1 MTERRRSQVWGKEF
15 LQSIIPHPAFKNMN
29 YIRHLTGFYEKI
41 HEDSRLNPTHISL
54 YLALFQFWNLNHFQ
68 NPISISRNEMMKLSK
83 IAAYGTYH
91 KCIKD
96 LQDFGYIEYLPS
108 FNPYKGSMVN
118 LFNFEDTE
126 IKNLNSY
133 HAKNQTSSAQALNQH
148 HIKIDTG
155 IRQALEPSINYINN
169 INNKH
174 SITTPE
180 TSSNFKQAFLP
191 AIPFQEIVPK
201 SLSQKSEEK
210 EKLREKKKKSAKL
223 SPTHIEKNNQIG
235 GKKNFPV
242 IMNEAKRSEES
253 HYIKPAPKI
262 PPTFAEVKL
271 FFEEKDTPLS
281 EAERFFDHYESNG
294 WLVGGKSKM
303 KNWEA
308 AARNWLKNSKKFNDN
323 LKPRCLSGAEGKRNN
338 LQATTNKS
346 YKEPL

>member
-1 MTERRRSQVWGKEF
+1 
-15 LQSIIPHPAFKNMN
+15 MN

-68 NPISISRNEMMKLSK
+68 NPISISRHEMMKLSK
-83 IAAYGTYH
+83 IAALGTYH

-108 FNPYKGSMVN
+108 FNPYKGSLVN
-118 LFNFEDTE
+118 LFNFENIDVHHLN
-126 IKNLNSY
+126 KNRI
-133 HAKNQTSSAQALNQH
+133 KNQTSSEQALNQH
-148 HIKIDTG
+148 HIKIGTG
-155 IRQALEPSINYINN
+155 IEQALIPSINYINN

-191 AIPFQEIVPK
+191 AIPFQEIIPK
-201 SLSQKSEEK
+201 SLSQKIKEK
-210 EKLREKKKKSAKL
+210 EKLRQKKKKSAQL
-223 SPTHIEKNNQIG
+223 SPNQ
-235 GKKNFPV
+235 
-242 IMNEAKRSEES
+242 S
-253 HYIKPAPKI
+253 PKI
-262 PPTFAEVKL
+262 PPTFTEVKL

-308 AARNWLKNSKKFNDN
+308 AARNWLKNSKKFNNN
-323 LKPRCLSGAEGKRNN
+323 LKPRNLSGAEGKRNH
-338 LQATTNKS
+338 LIATTNKS

>member
-1 MTERRRSQVWGKEF
+1 
-15 LQSIIPHPAFKNMN
+15 MN

-83 IAAYGTYH
+83 IAALGTYH

-108 FNPYKGSMVN
+108 FNPYKGSLVN
-118 LFNFEDTE
+118 LFNFEDLE
-126 IKNLNSY
+126 MQNLNSY
-133 HAKNQTSSAQALNQH
+133 HTKNQTSSAQPLNQH

-169 INNKH
+169 LNNKH

-191 AIPFQEIVPK
+191 VIPFKEIIPK
-201 SLSQKSEEK
+201 SLSQKIKEK
-210 EKLREKKKKSAKL
+210 EKLREKKSAKL
-223 SPTHIEKNNQIG
+223 SPNHIEKNNHHG
-235 GKKNFPV
+235 GKKKLSP
-242 IMNEAKRSEES
+242 IS
-253 HYIKPAPKI
+253 APKI

-271 FFEEKDTPLS
+271 FFEEKDIPLS

>member
-1 MTERRRSQVWGKEF
+1 
-15 LQSIIPHPAFKNMN
+15 MN

-68 NPISISRNEMMKLSK
+68 NPISISRHEMMKLSK

-91 KCIKD
+91 KCIKE

-118 LFNFEDTE
+118 LFNFAE
-126 IKNLNSY
+126 IEMQNLNSY
-133 HAKNQTSSAQALNQH
+133 HTKNQTSSAQPLNQH

-191 AIPFQEIVPK
+191 AIPFQEIIPK
-201 SLSQKSEEK
+201 SLSQKIKEK
-210 EKLREKKKKSAKL
+210 EKSCAKKEKEKFHDNNEILKL
-223 SPTHIEKNNQIG
+223 ENI
-235 GKKNFPV
+235 
-242 IMNEAKRSEES
+242 
-253 HYIKPAPKI
+253 I
-262 PPTFAEVKL
+262 PPP
-271 FFEEKDTPLS
+271 FEELIIFFQKLNAPLI
-281 EAERFFDHYESNG
+281 EAQNFFNHYESNG

-303 KNWEA
+303 INWQASAEG
-308 AARNWLKNSKKFNDN
+308 WLEKSKKFNPQIQN
-323 LKPRCLSGAEGKRNN
+323 GAEGKRNN

>member
-1 MTERRRSQVWGKEF
+1 
-15 LQSIIPHPAFKNMN
+15 MN

-83 IAAYGTYH
+83 IAALGTYH

-108 FNPYKGSMVN
+108 FNPYKGSLVN
-118 LFNFEDTE
+118 LHNFENIDVHHLN
-126 IKNLNSY
+126 KNRI
-133 HAKNQTSSAQALNQH
+133 KNQTSSEQALNQH
-148 HIKIDTG
+148 HIKIGTG
-155 IRQALEPSINYINN
+155 IEQALIPSINYINN

-201 SLSQKSEEK
+201 SLSQKIKEK
-210 EKLREKKKKSAKL
+210 EKLREKKSEQL
-223 SPTHIEKNNQIG
+223 SPTHIEKNNHYG

-242 IMNEAKRSEES
+242 ILNEAKRSEES
-253 HYIKPAPKI
+253 LHKTKY
-262 PPTFAEVKL
+262 
-271 FFEEKDTPLS
+271 
-281 EAERFFDHYESNG
+281 
-294 WLVGGKSKM
+294 
-303 KNWEA
+303 
-308 AARNWLKNSKKFNDN
+308 FNF
-323 LKPRCLSGAEGKRNN
+323 
-338 LQATTNKS
+338 TT
-346 YKEPL
+346 

>member
-1 MTERRRSQVWGKEF
+1 
-15 LQSIIPHPAFKNMN
+15 MN

-83 IAAYGTYH
+83 IAALGTYH

-108 FNPYKGSMVN
+108 FNPYKGSLVN
-118 LFNFEDTE
+118 LHNFENIDVHHLN
-126 IKNLNSY
+126 KNRI
-133 HAKNQTSSAQALNQH
+133 KNQTSSEQALNQH
-148 HIKIDTG
+148 HIKIETG
-155 IRQALEPSINYINN
+155 IEQALIPSINYINN

-210 EKLREKKKKSAKL
+210 EKLREKKKKV
-223 SPTHIEKNNQIG
+223 SPTLIEKNIQVG

-242 IMNEAKRSEES
+242 ILNEAKRSEES
-253 HYIKPAPKI
+253 HYIKSAPKI

-323 LKPRCLSGAEGKRNN
+323 LKPRSLSGAEGKRNN

>member
-1 MTERRRSQVWGKEF
+1 
-15 LQSIIPHPAFKNMN
+15 MN

-68 NPISISRNEMMKLSK
+68 NPISISRHEMMKLSK

-108 FNPYKGSMVN
+108 FNPYKGSLVN
-118 LFNFEDTE
+118 LHNFENIDVHHLN
-126 IKNLNSY
+126 KNRI
-133 HAKNQTSSAQALNQH
+133 KNQTSSAQALNQH

-174 SITTPE
+174 SITKPE

-191 AIPFQEIVPK
+191 AIPFQEIIPK
-201 SLSQKSEEK
+201 SLSQKIKEK
-210 EKLREKKKKSAKL
+210 EKSCAKKEKEKFHDYNEILKL
-223 SPTHIEKNNQIG
+223 ENI
-235 GKKNFPV
+235 
-242 IMNEAKRSEES
+242 
-253 HYIKPAPKI
+253 I
-262 PPTFAEVKL
+262 PPP
-271 FFEEKDTPLS
+271 FEELIIFFQKLNAPLI
-281 EAERFFDHYESNG
+281 EAQKFFNHYESNG

-303 KNWEA
+303 INWQASAEG
-308 AARNWLKNSKKFNDN
+308 WLEKSKKFNPQIQN
-323 LKPRCLSGAEGKRNN
+323 GAEGKRNN

>member
-1 MTERRRSQVWGKEF
+1 
-15 LQSIIPHPAFKNMN
+15 MN

-118 LFNFEDTE
+118 LFNFEDKE
-126 IKNLNSY
+126 MQNLNSY
-133 HAKNQTSSAQALNQH
+133 HTKNQTSSAQALNQH

-191 AIPFQEIVPK
+191 AIPFKEIVPK

-210 EKLREKKKKSAKL
+210 EKLREKKSEQL
-223 SPTHIEKNNQIG
+223 SPTHIENNIQDGGKKKLSPTLIEKNIQVG

-242 IMNEAKRSEES
+242 ILNEAKRSEES

-262 PPTFAEVKL
+262 PPTFAEVRL

-323 LKPRCLSGAEGKRNN
+323 LKPRSLRGTEGKRNN

>member
-1 MTERRRSQVWGKEF
+1 
-15 LQSIIPHPAFKNMN
+15 MN

-83 IAAYGTYH
+83 IAALGTYH

-108 FNPYKGSMVN
+108 FNPYKGSLVN
-118 LFNFEDTE
+118 LHNFENIDVHH
-126 IKNLNSY
+126 LNKSRI
-133 HAKNQTSSAQALNQH
+133 KNQTSSEQALNQH
-148 HIKIDTG
+148 HIKIETG
-155 IRQALEPSINYINN
+155 IEQALIPSINYINN

-210 EKLREKKKKSAKL
+210 EKLREKKKKSEQL
-223 SPTHIEKNNQIG
+223 SPNLIEKNIQVG

-242 IMNEAKRSEES
+242 ILNEAKRSEES

-308 AARNWLKNSKKFNDN
+308 AARNWLKNSKKFNS
-323 LKPRCLSGAEGKRNN
+323 LSPSRAESKPNN

>member
-1 MTERRRSQVWGKEF
+1 
-15 LQSIIPHPAFKNMN
+15 MN

-68 NPISISRNEMMKLSK
+68 NPISISRHEMMKLSK

-108 FNPYKGSMVN
+108 FNPYKGSLVN
-118 LFNFEDTE
+118 LHNFENIDVHHLN
-126 IKNLNSY
+126 KNRI
-133 HAKNQTSSAQALNQH
+133 KNQTSSAQALNQH

-174 SITTPE
+174 SITKPE

-191 AIPFQEIVPK
+191 AIPFQEIIPK
-201 SLSQKSEEK
+201 SLSQKIKEK
-210 EKLREKKKKSAKL
+210 EKSCAKKEKEKFHDYNEILKL
-223 SPTHIEKNNQIG
+223 ENI
-235 GKKNFPV
+235 
-242 IMNEAKRSEES
+242 
-253 HYIKPAPKI
+253 I
-262 PPTFAEVKL
+262 PPP
-271 FFEEKDTPLS
+271 FEELIIFFQKLNAPLF
-281 EAERFFDHYESNG
+281 EAQKFFNHYESNG

-303 KNWEA
+303 INWQASAEG
-308 AARNWLKNSKKFNDN
+308 WLEKSKKFNPQIQN
-323 LKPRCLSGAEGKRNN
+323 GAEGKRNN

>member
-1 MTERRRSQVWGKEF
+1 
-15 LQSIIPHPAFKNMN
+15 MN

-83 IAAYGTYH
+83 IAALGTYH

-96 LQDFGYIEYLPS
+96 LQNFGYIEYLPS
-108 FNPYKGSMVN
+108 FNPYKGSLVN
-118 LFNFEDTE
+118 LHNFENIDVHH
-126 IKNLNSY
+126 LNKSRI
-133 HAKNQTSSAQALNQH
+133 KNQTSSEQALNQY
-148 HIKIDTG
+148 HIKIETG
-155 IRQALEPSINYINN
+155 IEQPLIPSINYINN

-191 AIPFQEIVPK
+191 AIPFQEIIPK
-201 SLSQKSEEK
+201 SLSQKIKEK
-210 EKLREKKKKSAKL
+210 EKLREKKSEQL
-223 SPTHIEKNNQIG
+223 SPTLIEKNIQVG
-235 GKKNFPV
+235 SKKNFPV
-242 IMNEAKRSEES
+242 ILNEAKRSEES
-253 HYIKPAPKI
+253 QYIKSGSKI
-262 PPTFAEVKL
+262 PPTFVEVRL

-323 LKPRCLSGAEGKRNN
+323 LKPSSLSEVEGKRNH
-338 LQATTNKS
+338 LIATTNKS

>member
-1 MTERRRSQVWGKEF
+1 
-15 LQSIIPHPAFKNMN
+15 MN

-68 NPISISRNEMMKLSK
+68 NPISISRHEMMKLSK
-83 IAAYGTYH
+83 IAALGTYH

-108 FNPYKGSMVN
+108 FNPYKGSLVN
-118 LFNFEDTE
+118 LHNFENIDVHHLN
-126 IKNLNSY
+126 KNRI
-133 HAKNQTSSAQALNQH
+133 KNQTSSEQALNQH
-148 HIKIDTG
+148 HIKIETG
-155 IRQALEPSINYINN
+155 IEQALIPSINYINN

-191 AIPFQEIVPK
+191 AIPFQEIIPK
-201 SLSQKSEEK
+201 SLSQKIKEK
-210 EKLREKKKKSAKL
+210 EKLRQKKKKSAQL
-223 SPTHIEKNNQIG
+223 SPSDIKKNENDG
-235 GKKNFPV
+235 GKN
-242 IMNEAKRSEES
+242 ISN
-253 HYIKPAPKI
+253 PAPKI

-323 LKPRCLSGAEGKRNN
+323 LKPRSLSGTEGKRNN

>member
-1 MTERRRSQVWGKEF
+1 
-15 LQSIIPHPAFKNMN
+15 MN

-68 NPISISRNEMMKLSK
+68 NPISISRHEMMKLSK
-83 IAAYGTYH
+83 IAALGTYH

-108 FNPYKGSMVN
+108 FNPYKGSLVN
-118 LFNFEDTE
+118 LHNFENIDVHHLN
-126 IKNLNSY
+126 KNRI
-133 HAKNQTSSAQALNQH
+133 KNQTSSEQALNQH
-148 HIKIDTG
+148 HIKIETG
-155 IRQALEPSINYINN
+155 IEQALIPSINYINN

-180 TSSNFKQAFLP
+180 TSSNFKQVFLP
-191 AIPFQEIVPK
+191 AIPFQEIIPK
-201 SLSQKSEEK
+201 SLSQKIKEK
-210 EKLREKKKKSAKL
+210 EKLRQKKKKSAQL
-223 SPTHIEKNNQIG
+223 SPI
-235 GKKNFPV
+235 
-242 IMNEAKRSEES
+242 S
-253 HYIKPAPKI
+253 APKI

-323 LKPRCLSGAEGKRNN
+323 LKPLCLSEVEGKRNN

>member
-1 MTERRRSQVWGKEF
+1 
-15 LQSIIPHPAFKNMN
+15 MN

-83 IAAYGTYH
+83 IAALGTYH

-108 FNPYKGSMVN
+108 FNPYKGSLVN
-118 LFNFEDTE
+118 LHNFENIDVHHLN
-126 IKNLNSY
+126 KNRI
-133 HAKNQTSSAQALNQH
+133 KNQTSSAQALNQH

-174 SITTPE
+174 SITKPE

-191 AIPFQEIVPK
+191 AIPFQEIIPK

-210 EKLREKKKKSAKL
+210 EKLREKKKKV
-223 SPTHIEKNNQIG
+223 SPTLIEKNILVG

-242 IMNEAKRSEES
+242 ILNEAKRSEES

-308 AARNWLKNSKKFNDN
+308 AARNWLKNSKKFNSISPN
-323 LKPRCLSGAEGKRNN
+323 GAEGKRNN